1 MADDD
6 LSEQISHLEAEIDR
20 LAGVAEGCRKV
31 ILVAKAAI
39 AIGGLMLLATIFK
52 LVAFDQLVMVGSIAA
67 VLGGIV
73 AVGSNTTTLD
83 QATADMRAAEALR
96 SKLIDQLE
104 FPVVIEETRNPASGR

>member
-1 MADDD
+1 MAPHFSRPVYEGLPWFYIIFGLVALGVSYFIAARPF
-6 LSEQISHLEAEIDR
+6 LSHSLG
-20 LAGVAEGCRKV
+20 LAG
-31 ILVAKAAI
+31 
-39 AIGGLMLLATIFK
+39 LL
-52 LVAFDQLVMVGSIAA
+52 S